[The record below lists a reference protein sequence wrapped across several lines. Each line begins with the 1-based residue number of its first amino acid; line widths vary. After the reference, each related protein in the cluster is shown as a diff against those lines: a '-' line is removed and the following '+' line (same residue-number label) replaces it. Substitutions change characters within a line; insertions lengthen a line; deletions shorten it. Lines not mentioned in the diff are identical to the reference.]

1 MNAPS
6 DMTRI
11 LDGKRYS
18 TATATLLADDAYWD
32 GGNHERSGRNRFL
45 YRTPRGAYFVVNL
58 TQWQGERDTLIP
70 IDVKDALELYEG
82 PLTEHHVPYEEAFTS
97 VTVEDA

>member
-6 DMTRI
+6 NMTRI

-18 TATATLLADDAYWD
+18 TATATLIADDCYWD
-32 GGNHERSGRNRFL
+32 GSNHERSGRNRFL
-45 YRTPRGAYFVVNL
+45 YRTPRGNYFVVYL
-58 TQWQGERDTLIP
+58 TMWQGERDTLEP
-70 IDVKDALELYEG
+70 IDEADAIDLYEG
-82 PLTEHHVPYEEAFTS
+82 PLTEHHVSYEAAFPS